1 MNLIKIFDGTIV
13 AKIILKSLIKAKKIF
28 DAAHKLNKLLTYKLD
43 YINKFYSLVTTQS
56 KHNFF
61 ICFKDNIKEIKFSNL

>member
-43 YINKFYSLVTTQS
+43 YINKFYSLVTT
-56 KHNFF
+56 
-61 ICFKDNIKEIKFSNL
+61 NLNTIFLFALKIILKK